1 MKKKEELFNS
11 PSCRRQSL
19 AGLVEEIKQ
28 FINEK
33 PDYLY
38 HLIIGTDSQK
48 RQGKLNM
55 VSAIIIYRENNGGR
69 YFWQKKQHPCSKS
82 LRNKMWQETLIS
94 LKLAHKLLP
103 ILQKKLNS
111 ENYELSIHID
121 VGNAGPTRV
130 MIKELVAIV
139 NDNGFTAKTK
149 PESYGASSVA
159 DRYT

>member
-1 MKKKEELFNS
+1 MEKKKEFFNS
-11 PSCRRQSL
+11 PTHGQQSL
-19 AGLVEEIKQ
+19 MEVVEEIRG

-69 YFWQKKQHPCSKS
+69 YFWRKKQDPCSKS
-82 LRNKMWQETLIS
+82 LRNKMWRETLTS
-94 LKLAHKLLP
+94 LKLAHELLP
-103 ILQKKLNS
+103 ILQKNLNGKD
-111 ENYELSIHID
+111 YELAIHID

-139 NDNGFTAKTK
+139 NDNGFIAKTK

-159 DRYT
+159 DKYT